1 MKKLFVILLVIVL
14 TSCGAALEP
23 PKSNTDYKN
32 IKGKSIKIGNLE
44 IAQYDF
50 PDEMNFEQAKK
61 ACNELGEGW
70 SLPSRNSL
78 NVLYKN
84 ARKIGGFWSI
94 QDAWYLSSTNVD
106 GISIQNFFNGKHDEG
121 GSNYKYLVRA
131 VCCNMNEPPKDN
143 TDYKKI
149 IGNTVKIGNLEIAQF
164 DFPIYMN
171 WLDARSACAA
181 LGDGWTLPTKD
192 ELTILYQNKDKV
204 GDFSDNEYWSNS
216 FDEEVIDRNAGTISG
231 YPIYKDFYSGEKFR
245 SQFGNEKRYVR
256 AIKLINSSEKVPI
269 TNPKSNTDYK
279 KINNVLSQEIS
290 SRLISKHINK
300 IKLKDIEKLKL
311 FIEKDLNTGGKIF
324 YHLDKDVE
332 EDTHVLYFYT
342 QRSTDVFKF
351 FIRNYDFSF
360 DKKFYFTISEWTY
373 EKDGGCKNMIYRVTV
388 KIVENNLFY
397 SVEKTGEAICAG

>member
-1 MKKLFVILLVIVL
+1 MKKLFAILLVTIL

-32 IKGKSIKIGNLE
+32 IKGKPIKIGNLE

-84 ARKIGGFWSI
+84 ARKIGGFWSS

-256 AIKLINSSEKVPI
+256 AIRAAIRTPEP
-269 TNPKSNTDYK
+269 PKSNTDYK
-279 KINNVLSQEIS
+279 NIIGKPIKIGNFEIAQYDFPVS
-290 SRLISKHINK
+290 MNWE
-300 IKLKDIEKLKL
+300 DA
-311 FIEKDLNTGGKIF
+311 KIF
-324 YHLDKDVE
+324 CTNLGKGWRLPTKE
-332 EDTHVLYFYT
+332 ELNILYQNKVAIVGFAEDDSYWS
-342 QRSTDVFKF
+342 STEFGVNYAWGQYFDDGVQVSSNKYVDAYVRA
-351 FIRNYDFSF
+351 IRAF
-360 DKKFYFTISEWTY
+360 
-373 EKDGGCKNMIYRVTV
+373 
-388 KIVENNLFY
+388 
-397 SVEKTGEAICAG
+397 